1 MRTIT
6 ETNYGLILIL
16 RINMNI
22 CACLEFNIHR
32 TVVRKQVVKN
42 MGMLRSY
49 SVEEDSG
56 NRSRQMLKE
65 VRSLS

>member
-1 MRTIT
+1 M
-6 ETNYGLILIL
+6 
-16 RINMNI
+16 
-22 CACLEFNIHR
+22 
-32 TVVRKQVVKN
+32 VRKQVVKN

-65 VRSLS
+65 VTLIFGPYHIVVGPSVKFLETRYTLVGLLVDETT

>member
-1 MRTIT
+1 
-6 ETNYGLILIL
+6 
-16 RINMNI
+16 MNI